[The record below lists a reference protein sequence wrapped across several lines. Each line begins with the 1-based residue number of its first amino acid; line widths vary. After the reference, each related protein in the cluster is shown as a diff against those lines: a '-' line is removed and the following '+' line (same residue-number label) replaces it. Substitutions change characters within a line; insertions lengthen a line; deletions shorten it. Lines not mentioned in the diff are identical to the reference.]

1 MTTGIKCPLL
11 SYINI
16 LPSGG
21 TTLQTQLD
29 LIRHLTH
36 SGIWQLWASLGLVYV
51 RKFHDME
58 KKNLRLLTSVYRHT
72 AVVFQLVRI
81 AKVLGTDELFGYLH
95 KYHIE
100 LDTRFKDLL
109 GQ

>member
-1 MTTGIKCPLL
+1 MFP
-11 SYINI
+11 NNNNN
-16 LPSGG
+16 
-21 TTLQTQLD
+21 D
-29 LIRHLTH
+29 LYFLCI
-36 SGIWQLWASLGLVYV
+36 Y
-51 RKFHDME
+51 
-58 KKNLRLLTSVYRHT
+58 
-72 AVVFQLVRI
+72 QLVRI

>member
-1 MTTGIKCPLL
+1 MFFNFNIIYPPVTDIKCPRVLF
-11 SYINI
+11 
-16 LPSGG
+16 P
-21 TTLQTQLD
+21 
-29 LIRHLTH
+29 
-36 SGIWQLWASLGLVYV
+36 
-51 RKFHDME
+51 
-58 KKNLRLLTSVYRHT
+58 
-72 AVVFQLVRI
+72 QLVRI

>member
-1 MTTGIKCPLL
+1 MR
-11 SYINI
+11 
-16 LPSGG
+16 
-21 TTLQTQLD
+21 LQMSHRERQSVGKSTF
-29 LIRHLTH
+29 ISARHLQYETDV
-36 SGIWQLWASLGLVYV
+36 INV
-51 RKFHDME
+51 RV
-58 KKNLRLLTSVYRHT
+58 SC
-72 AVVFQLVRI
+72 FQLVRI

>member
-1 MTTGIKCPLL
+1 ME
-11 SYINI
+11 
-16 LPSGG
+16 
-21 TTLQTQLD
+21 LD
-29 LIRHLTH
+29 LIWERPLIIIIIIICF
-36 SGIWQLWASLGLVYV
+36 S
-51 RKFHDME
+51 FF
-58 KKNLRLLTSVYRHT
+58 
-72 AVVFQLVRI
+72 VFQLVRI

>member
-1 MTTGIKCPLL
+1 MMGWVKHHLFHVIKSCSTCSSL
-11 SYINI
+11 S
-16 LPSGG
+16 S
-21 TTLQTQLD
+21 
-29 LIRHLTH
+29 
-36 SGIWQLWASLGLVYV
+36 
-51 RKFHDME
+51 
-58 KKNLRLLTSVYRHT
+58 
-72 AVVFQLVRI
+72 QLVRI

>member
-1 MTTGIKCPLL
+1 MCAQ
-11 SYINI
+11 Y
-16 LPSGG
+16 
-21 TTLQTQLD
+21 
-29 LIRHLTH
+29 LIHVLMC
-36 SGIWQLWASLGLVYV
+36 LY
-51 RKFHDME
+51 
-58 KKNLRLLTSVYRHT
+58 
-72 AVVFQLVRI
+72 VVFQLVRI

>member
-1 MTTGIKCPLL
+1 M
-11 SYINI
+11 YQQYAANI
-16 LPSGG
+16 FLC
-21 TTLQTQLD
+21 
-29 LIRHLTH
+29 
-36 SGIWQLWASLGLVYV
+36 
-51 RKFHDME
+51 MC
-58 KKNLRLLTSVYRHT
+58 
-72 AVVFQLVRI
+72 VVFQLVRI

>member
-1 MTTGIKCPLL
+1 MPSKCIVDNQILIYAIVFSITRTYIVKSVNNGTIVFFLVCLTINVQLHFKFICFSSLL
-11 SYINI
+11 NSFFFLN
-16 LPSGG
+16 
-21 TTLQTQLD
+21 
-29 LIRHLTH
+29 
-36 SGIWQLWASLGLVYV
+36 
-51 RKFHDME
+51 
-58 KKNLRLLTSVYRHT
+58 
-72 AVVFQLVRI
+72 QLVRI

>member
-1 MTTGIKCPLL
+1 MF
-11 SYINI
+11 SDV
-16 LPSGG
+16 LPHFVS
-21 TTLQTQLD
+21 
-29 LIRHLTH
+29 
-36 SGIWQLWASLGLVYV
+36 ASLPVFALKHFVGYLAAGHTHTHTSEV
-51 RKFHDME
+51 RETQIRSNNDAEILSNIKEMCAQYLIHVLMC
-58 KKNLRLLTSVYRHT
+58 LY
-72 AVVFQLVRI
+72 VVFQLVRI

>member
-1 MTTGIKCPLL
+1 MTPVIVGKCLH
-11 SYINI
+11 
-16 LPSGG
+16 G
-21 TTLQTQLD
+21 D
-29 LIRHLTH
+29 
-36 SGIWQLWASLGLVYV
+36 
-51 RKFHDME
+51 
-58 KKNLRLLTSVYRHT
+58 SVVN
-72 AVVFQLVRI
+72 VVFQLVRI

>member
-1 MTTGIKCPLL
+1 MC
-11 SYINI
+11 NI
-16 LPSGG
+16 CIIHVVQSFYF
-21 TTLQTQLD
+21 
-29 LIRHLTH
+29 LT
-36 SGIWQLWASLGLVYV
+36 
-51 RKFHDME
+51 
-58 KKNLRLLTSVYRHT
+58 
-72 AVVFQLVRI
+72 QLVRI